1 MASEVENVLRILTML
16 EKALDRLGR
25 LNYLERNQYPP
36 IFLTVEET
44 INKIKVWIREHRH
57 FSSLKVLYQSL
68 IEFLATLT
76 QLVEELWDSCKSKPG
91 KKGIKGFRKLMEKQ
105 SIFKSIR
112 TMISNIEKSIQSW
125 MDSATAVGIAIEKGA
140 TQALIQNVINGFVA
154 RIKDLVSQS
163 GRGEKTYVF
172 PCNTPFASFD

>member
-76 QLVEELWDSCKSKPG
+76 QLVEEL
-91 KKGIKGFRKLMEKQ
+91 
-105 SIFKSIR
+105 
-112 TMISNIEKSIQSW
+112 
-125 MDSATAVGIAIEKGA
+125 
-140 TQALIQNVINGFVA
+140 
-154 RIKDLVSQS
+154 
-163 GRGEKTYVF
+163 
-172 PCNTPFASFD
+172 